1 MMGFYSVLGLF
12 LLHFSIFVR
21 RYATLK
27 RGNHLDS
34 LHLKDHIMPFKAS
47 GRTSSRL
54 SPWMTRIFI
63 AIVALCTAV
72 YLISAYPGME
82 SPFWLGIVLQ
92 FFIYGSAA
100 LCYASWRNE
109 PHDE

>member
-1 MMGFYSVLGLF
+1 MVGFYSVLGLF

-21 RYATLK
+21 SYAALK
-27 RGNHLDS
+27 RGNQLDS
-34 LHLKDHIMPFKAS
+34 LRLKGQIIPFEAS
-47 GRTSSRL
+47 GMSCSRL

-63 AIVALCTAV
+63 AIVALCAAV
-72 YLISAYPGME
+72 YLISAYPGTE
-82 SPFWLGIVLQ
+82 NPFWLGIVLQ

>member
-21 RYATLK
+21 SYASLK
-27 RGNHLDS
+27 RESHLA
-34 LHLKDHIMPFKAS
+34 FEAS
-47 GRTSSRL
+47 GRSCSRL
-54 SPWMTRIFI
+54 SPWMIRIFI
-63 AIVALCTAV
+63 TIVALCTVV
-72 YLISAYPGME
+72 YLISAYPGTE